1 MFTRRQ
7 IASFVIGV
15 AVTAS
20 FAASAQAQQVVLIE
34 RGSPERE
41 ILLNT
46 VRVPVERWLGIRV
59 IFVVKRL
66 AIFGDW
72 AYADLAPRTVTGD
85 RIDYRRTRIAK
96 QFDPEQDSDTLGFL
110 LRRSGAGWT
119 VAEDALLPTDVFWE
133 EWQQKYKLPRE
144 LFFTE

>member
-7 IASFVIGV
+7 IAGLLLGV
-15 AVTAS
+15 AATALS
-20 FAASAQAQQVVLIE
+20 ASARAQQVVLVE

-46 VRVPVERWLGIRV
+46 VRAPVERWLGIRV

-72 AYADLAPRTVTGD
+72 AYADLRPRTEAGN
-85 RIDYRRTRIAK
+85 RIDYRRTRIAND
-96 QFDPEQDSDTLGFL
+96 FDPEQDSDTVGFL
-110 LRRSGAGWT
+110 LRRKGASWT
-119 VAEDALLPTDVFWE
+119 VVEDALLPTDVFWE
-133 EWQQKYKLPRE
+133 EWQQKYKLPRA
-144 LFFTE
+144 LFFAG